1 MTRSTLQ
8 TPIASGPQTELS
20 PKAFEEIRQLVHRHS
35 GIALGDNK
43 QPLVKA
49 RIQKRMRTLGI
60 SSYEQYIEVVRGDS
74 AGVELQLLLEAI
86 STNVTSFYREKHH
99 FEFMRLVLD
108 EWKSAGRQ
116 KLRIWS
122 SACSTGEEPYTIAM
136 EVLDTLGTG
145 KWDVKILAT
154 DLATKVLREVQ
165 VGEYSRQKVET
176 VPPNLRQ
183 RYMTNSGSANSE
195 MYVVNDDLRRLL
207 LIRQCNLTDFP
218 YAVSGPIDFVFCR
231 NVMIYFDRP
240 TRAKIIA
247 EFNRIVRPGG
257 YLFVGHSESL
267 SGINCDF
274 QLVKPSIYRRD

>member
-1 MTRSTLQ
+1 MNRTTSRAVPFGGSQ
-8 TPIASGPQTELS
+8 AELS

-74 AGVELQLLLEAI
+74 AGVELQQLLEAI

-99 FEFMRLVLD
+99 FEFMRLALD

-136 EVLDTLGTG
+136 EVIDALGTG

-165 VGEYSRQKVET
+165 AGEYSRQKVET
-176 VPPNLRQ
+176 VPAALRQ
-183 RYMTNSGSANSE
+183 RYMTKTGSPSGE
-195 MYVVNDDLRRLL
+195 MYVVNDEIRRML

-218 YAVSGPIDFVFCR
+218 YAVAGPIDLIFCR

-240 TRAKIIA
+240 TRARIIA

-267 SGINCDF
+267 TGMNCDF
-274 QLVKPSIYRRD
+274 QLVKPSIYRRA